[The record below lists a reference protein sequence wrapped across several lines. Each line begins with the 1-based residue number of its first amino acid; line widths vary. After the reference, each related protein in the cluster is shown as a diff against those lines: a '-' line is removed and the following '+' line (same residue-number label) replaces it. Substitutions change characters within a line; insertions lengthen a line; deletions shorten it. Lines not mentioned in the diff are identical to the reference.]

1 MEITGTVY
9 RNLQQVLTKCY
20 DISGLKELCGILGI
34 PHESVIVKGETIEQA
49 ANRLIIYCN
58 QRATGDSLIIFVIED
73 RPGHPAVIMLN
84 KALHST
90 GFSALEK
97 LPEVSDEGRQTL
109 KSVSSSAP
117 EGVVTI
123 CFSDIE
129 GYSAFSQ
136 RMSEQAAHELVKR
149 HNSIVRDCI
158 RRHNGYEVKTLGD
171 GFMIVFSLPADGVL
185 CALNIQCEF
194 ALWNAAHPH
203 EPIWVRIGLNTGKA
217 ISAGGDF
224 EGDAVNAAARISAQ
238 ANGGKVIVSSVVKLL
253 CEHEL
258 AINFIDLG
266 PRPLKGFVKEFHL
279 FEIDWHR
286 RNNGIA
292 S

>member
-1 MEITGTVY
+1 MEITGTIY
-9 RNLQQVLTKCY
+9 RNLQRALTKCF
-20 DISGLKELCGILGI
+20 DISGLEVLCGILGI
-34 PHESVIVKGETIEQA
+34 PRETVIVQGETIEQA
-49 ANRLIIYCN
+49 ANRLIMYCN
-58 QRATGDSLIIFVIED
+58 QRAMGDSLVIFVIED
-73 RPGHPAVIMLN
+73 RPSHPAVIEL
-84 KALHST
+84 KQALLSAGYST
-90 GFSALEK
+90 LKK

-109 KSVSSSAP
+109 RLVSSAAP

-171 GFMIVFSLPADGVL
+171 GFMIAFSLPADGVL

-194 ALWNAAHPH
+194 ALWNASHPH

-217 ISAGGDF
+217 ISSRGDF

-238 ANGGKVIVSSVVKLL
+238 ANGGEVIVSVVVKLL

-266 PRPLKGFVKEFHL
+266 PRPLKGFVKGFHL
-279 FEIDWHR
+279 FKIDWHR
-286 RNNGIA
+286 RNDGIV